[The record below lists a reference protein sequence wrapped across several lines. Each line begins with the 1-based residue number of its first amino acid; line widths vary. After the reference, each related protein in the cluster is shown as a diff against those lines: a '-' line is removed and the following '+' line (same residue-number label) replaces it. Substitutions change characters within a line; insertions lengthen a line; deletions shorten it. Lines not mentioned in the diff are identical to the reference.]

1 MDPSNDP
8 DSLLPQSTPTKPGP
22 LGTNHSIR
30 APNVETTRTQFRFDM
45 KNKFIR
51 LTYDRFMNEYI
62 PEPIHGG
69 SSPTFEHLFL
79 DMKSLFKSKKI
90 KELSLYKPFVGP
102 SKCSCGRSRLISFET
117 SDRMHEFRTQSC
129 ISAAQDGSF

>member
-1 MDPSNDP
+1 MHPSNDP

-22 LGTNHSIR
+22 LGSNHFIR
-30 APNVETTRTQFRFDM
+30 APNVETTRTQLRFDM

-62 PEPIHGG
+62 PEPIHRG
-69 SSPTFEHLFL
+69 SPPTFEHLFL
-79 DMKSLFKSKKI
+79 HMKSLFESKKI

-102 SKCSCGRSRLISFET
+102 LNHV
-117 SDRMHEFRTQSC
+117 DVP
-129 ISAAQDGSF
+129 D